1 MKKLALILMSVVL
14 VFSCTIMAFADP
26 SQYIIT
32 VNNAVSGEEY
42 TAYKIF
48 DVTYNEMPSGAS
60 SSQDTTAFS
69 YSIVEGSEWWDTVTT
84 PANGSTVDKTGAS
97 FAVDGLT
104 FTKTTNQVNGHYVYN
119 VSYDES
125 AFDVEDFAEKLY
137 GAVNGKT
144 EVAQETASGTTVAL
158 DVGEAG
164 YFFVT
169 TSTGAL
175 CALNTNSPTADVNEK
190 NSVPSVE
197 KKVAKDVTNPEWLDT
212 TNQSIGKDVAFKITV
227 TDGTGTDT
235 AITLTDTMSPGL
247 TLKEISSGVYDI
259 KVYQAGTTQEI
270 PATKTVNEQT
280 VTNYTITVTDA
291 QHFTIVFSDAFVKE
305 MPDDSAVD
313 VIYTAT
319 INGNAYI
326 KGNGLDTSGDTPTDL
341 LNTNTA
347 ELDYSNQSS
356 QDTVTVETYQF
367 EIVKTTSNNYGKK
380 VLDGAKFRLYDAAT
394 GGSEVPVVFV
404 RDEVLQAADTENG
417 TPAVIR
423 KIYRRALSGE
433 AGVDI
438 DAGIALIEGEGNGAY
453 YLEETQAP
461 EGYNKLASRQAV
473 TINGNNLMATLSS
486 DFSTYVDGG
495 VRVENKTGAEM
506 PSTGGIGT
514 IIFTVLG
521 SILVIGAVVVLVSK
535 KRMHAYED

>member
-1 MKKLALILMSVVL
+1 MKKFALILVSIVL

-60 SSQDTTAFS
+60 SSQDTTAYS

-84 PANGSTVDKTGAS
+84 PADGSTVNKTGAS
-97 FAVDGLT
+97 FPVDGLT
-104 FTKTTNQVNGHYVYN
+104 FTKTTKQVNGHYVYN

-137 GAVNGKT
+137 GAVNSKT
-144 EVAQETASGTTVAL
+144 EAAQETASGTTVTL
-158 DVGEAG
+158 DVGEPG

-175 CALNTNSPTADVNEK
+175 CALNTNHPTADVNEK
-190 NSVPSVE
+190 NTVPSVV
-197 KKVAKDVTNPEWLDT
+197 KKIAKDVTNPDWQDS
-212 TNQSIGKDVAFKITV
+212 TNQSIGNDVAFKITV
-227 TDGTGTDT
+227 TDGTGTDS
-235 AITLTDTMSPGL
+235 AITLTDTMAPGL
-247 TLKEISSGVYDI
+247 TLKQISAGVYDI
-259 KVYQAGTTQEI
+259 TVYAGGTNTVI
-270 PATKTVNEQT
+270 PAVDSETNAR
-280 VTNYTITVTDA
+280 NYTLTVTDA
-291 QHFTIVFSDAFVKE
+291 QHFTIIFSDAFVKSL
-305 MPDDSAVD
+305 DTAATID
-313 VIYTAT
+313 VKYTAT
-319 INGNAYI
+319 LNGNAYI
-326 KGNGLDTSGDTPTDL
+326 KGNLLDTSGDTPTDL
-341 LNTNTA
+341 LNTNTVD
-347 ELDYSNQSS
+347 LQYSNQHDT
-356 QDTVTVETYQF
+356 DTVSVETYQF
-367 EIVKTTSNNYGKK
+367 EIIKTTSNNYGKK
-380 VLDGAKFRLYDAAT
+380 LLNGAKFRLYDAQT

-404 RDEVLQAADTENG
+404 RDEVLQAADTQTG
-417 TPAVIR
+417 TPAVVR

-438 DAGIALIEGEGNGAY
+438 DAGIALIEGEGTGTY

-461 EGYNKLASRQAV
+461 EGYNKLATRQPVA
-473 TINGNNLMATLSS
+473 ISNSNLMAELSQ
-486 DFSTYVDGG
+486 DYTTYVDGG
-495 VRVENKTGAEM
+495 IRVINMTGAEM

-514 IIFTVLG
+514 IIFTVVGAL
-521 SILVIGAVVVLVSK
+521 LVIGAVVVLVSK

>member
-14 VFSCTIMAFADP
+14 VLTCTVMAFAEP
-26 SQYIIT
+26 SEYIIT

-48 DVTYNEMPSGAS
+48 DVTYDDLPSGAGS
-60 SSQDTTAFS
+60 STNTKAYS

-84 PANGSTVDKTGAS
+84 PADGSTVNKTGAS

-104 FTKTTNQVNGHYVYN
+104 FTKTTNQVNGHFVYN
-119 VSYDES
+119 VTKES
-125 AFDVEDFAEKLY
+125 TFNVQAFAEKLY

-144 EVAQETASGTTVAL
+144 EAAQETASGTTVAL

-305 MPDDSAVD
+305 MPDGSAID
-313 VIYTAT
+313 VKYTAT
-319 INGNAYI
+319 VNSSAYI

-367 EIVKTTSNNYGKK
+367 EIVKTTSNDYGKK
-380 VLDGAKFRLYDAAT
+380 VLDGAKFRLYDAST

-404 RDEVLQAADTENG
+404 RDEVLQAADTTNG
-417 TPAVIR
+417 TPAVVR
-423 KIYRRALSGE
+423 KIYRLAMPGE

-438 DAGIALIEGEGNGAY
+438 DAGIAMIQGEGNGAY

-461 EGYNKLASRQAV
+461 EGYNKMTSRQAV
-473 TINGNNLMATLSS
+473 TINGNSHHQRQQP
-486 DFSTYVDGG
+486 DGNAFLRFLHLCG
-495 VRVENKTGAEM
+495 RRC
-506 PSTGGIGT
+506 S
-514 IIFTVLG
+514 
-521 SILVIGAVVVLVSK
+521 
-535 KRMHAYED
+535 R